1 MPDNTSSEP
10 IGNLAGKP
18 AGDVARGAESSS
30 GGEGGAPEAG
40 PRPGA
45 STLSGAA
52 GGAPSEAEIA
62 AEESDD
68 PELARHGADV
78 QSESG

>member
-1 MPDNTSSEP
+1 MAEDASSEP
-10 IGNLAGKP
+10 IGNIAGKP
-18 AGDVARGAESSS
+18 AGSVAQGAESST
-30 GGEGGAPEAG
+30 GGEGGAPEAD

-52 GGAPSEAEIA
+52 GSGPSEAEIA

-68 PELARHGADV
+68 PELARQGADV
-78 QSESG
+78 QSEPV